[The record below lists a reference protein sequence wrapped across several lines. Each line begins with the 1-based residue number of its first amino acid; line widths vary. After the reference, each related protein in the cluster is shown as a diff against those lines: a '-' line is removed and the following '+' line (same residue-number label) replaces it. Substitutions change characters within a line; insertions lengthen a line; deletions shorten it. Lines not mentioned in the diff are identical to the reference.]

1 MDGNDMAGIDNPVRG
16 INHAYWLE
24 LGWELSKRGD
34 GKVDMC
40 VDTMTEITIYHIV
53 WGWFSR

>member
-1 MDGNDMAGIDNPVRG
+1 MTGIGNAVCGID
-16 INHAYWLE
+16 HAYWLE
-24 LGWELSKRGD
+24 LGRELSKRGD

-40 VDTMTEITIYHIV
+40 VDTMAEITIYHIV